1 MNKIKIQ
8 FIGTFIKYK
17 VIDLDAIELEYFRA
31 VANRIGI
38 EFEEALID
46 PFFYHKLKLDKYQ
59 SNEDLN
65 GIFYFG
71 LDIDSF
77 HQIEV
82 FINGFKKQK
91 FSYFDLNLEN
101 VLFPLYSSEITY
113 PNILQNQLVIRTREK
128 GSINYTFQNN
138 TEKPI
143 DEIITFNFFEIK
155 NELLLCGLQV
165 EESKLII
172 NRTDTVIIE
181 QFVITQ

>member
-17 VIDLDAIELEYFRA
+17 AIDLDAIELEYFRA

-38 EFEEALID
+38 KFKEALID

-59 SNEDLN
+59 SFEDLN
-65 GIFYFG
+65 GISYFG
-71 LDIDSF
+71 LDLNSF

-82 FINGFKKQK
+82 FVDGYKKQK
-91 FSYFDLNLEN
+91 FSHFDLNPKN
-101 VLFPLYSSEITY
+101 VLFPLYSSEISY
-113 PNILQNQLVIRTREK
+113 PNIFQNQLLIRTKEK

-143 DEIITFNFFEIK
+143 DEIITFNLYRIE
-155 NELLLCGLQV
+155 NEFLLSGAHV
-165 EESKLII
+165 EENKIAI
-172 NRTDTVIIE
+172 NRTDTVQVE
-181 QFVITQ
+181 QFVFV